1 MAIKEKQKRAYN
13 FFITGEWL
21 KQIDDGEVPLDTD
34 LYEDSQETILEA
46 LVDIEDDIDCVMNN
60 IKTVQEIKENA
71 RKPLE
76 NISNKWL

>member
-1 MAIKEKQKRAYN
+1 M
-13 FFITGEWL
+13 

-34 LYEDSQETILEA
+34 LYEDSRETILEA

-76 NISNKWL
+76 NISNK